1 MIKGLAKLSSIAL
14 PLLVLVGCATC
25 PSQPVSQCDDAEL
38 RAALERCEA
47 ALAAER
53 AKHNHVGGK

>member
-1 MIKGLAKLSSIAL
+1 MKSIAKLSAIAL
-14 PLLVLVGCATC
+14 PLVLLVGCASC
-25 PSQPVSQCDDAEL
+25 PREVPDCADAEL

-53 AKHNHVGGK
+53 AKCMNMGGK